1 MYMFDVSKYKELLDG
16 RSVRWLAKELCY
28 GETSIYLILNGHKS
42 CKKALALAIVKTLN
56 DNNNIEDYFY
66 EIKKGE

>member
-28 GETSIYLILNGHKS
+28 GECGTISDRGGSRVRIPM
-42 CKKALALAIVKTLN
+42 
-56 DNNNIEDYFY
+56 
-66 EIKKGE
+66 